1 MGKNSNSNKIS
12 YQPDIERYL
21 NKFSIIKHFYIAKP
35 YNPLV
40 NAGAIMSVALILK
53 LVESNDEYED
63 DMSSKYELVHD
74 CIKVISFLILIE

>member
-1 MGKNSNSNKIS
+1 MCIIQIVIKMLLA
-12 YQPDIERYL
+12 P
-21 NKFSIIKHFYIAKP
+21 IIKHFHIAKP

-74 CIKVISFLILIE
+74 CIKVISLFIVME

>member
-1 MGKNSNSNKIS
+1 M
-12 YQPDIERYL
+12 YL
-21 NKFSIIKHFYIAKP
+21 TWFLIAKP

-63 DMSSKYELVHD
+63 DMSSKYEMVHD
-74 CIKVISFLILIE
+74 CIKVLKLF

>member
-1 MGKNSNSNKIS
+1 MLF
-12 YQPDIERYL
+12 RL
-21 NKFSIIKHFYIAKP
+21 IIKHFHIAKP

-74 CIKVISFLILIE
+74 CIKVISLVIIIE

>member
-1 MGKNSNSNKIS
+1 MLQSNIS
-12 YQPDIERYL
+12 
-21 NKFSIIKHFYIAKP
+21 IAKP

-53 LVESNDEYED
+53 LVESNNEYED

-74 CIKVISFLILIE
+74 CIKVI